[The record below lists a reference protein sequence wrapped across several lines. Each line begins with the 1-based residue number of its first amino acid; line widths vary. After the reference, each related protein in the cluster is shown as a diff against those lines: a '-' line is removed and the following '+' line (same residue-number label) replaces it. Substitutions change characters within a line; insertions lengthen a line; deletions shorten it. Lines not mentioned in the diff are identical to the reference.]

1 MPNLPSFKPREI
13 EKILLANKFYIKR
26 QSGSHR
32 VYHHV
37 KTNAIVIVP
46 FHSRDIPTG
55 TLRSVIKQSKLPLE
69 KFLRK

>member
-32 VYHHV
+32 VYCHIE
-37 KTNAIVIVP
+37 TNAVVIVP

-55 TLRSVIKQSKLPLE
+55 TLRSIIRQSKLPLE
-69 KFLRK
+69 KFMKN